1 MTALWERRILGIFA
15 TASSGAVSLPGTA
28 LVTLHTLRYRSI
40 WVCTWRVV
48 SHTLLYLGVHEL
60 WLVLCAETIIV
71 CGLEVGSQRLAL
83 TQWKHIWIWST
94 TESLWGLLWDDCGR
108 VLRGIRHVHVYV
120 AQTLVH
126 MVREVLFAAFWGVLL
141 KIHLGLNRDL
151 FNDSESFISNL
162 ICF

>member
-15 TASSGAVSLPGTA
+15 TTSSGAVSLPGTA

-60 WLVLCAETIIV
+60 WPVLCAETIII

-83 TQWKHIWIWST
+83 TQWKHIWIWCPT
-94 TESLWGLLWDDCGR
+94 RHLWALLGDHIGR
-108 VLRGIRHVHVYV
+108 VLRGVRHVHVC
-120 AQTLVH
+120 
-126 MVREVLFAAFWGVLL
+126 VRQALIHVVGDVLFGALWGMVL
-141 KIHLGLNRDL
+141 KIHLIWTVGCSMGFCLL
-151 FNDSESFISNL
+151 KAI
-162 ICF
+162 